1 MHLSVI
7 IPAYNE
13 SKTLKEKVS
22 EYNQY
27 LSAQNYDY
35 EIIIVNDGSLDDTA
49 EISKC
54 LENEISRIRLIDNQ
68 INRGKGAAVKQGFQ
82 NATGNYQLFLDADGA
97 TSINHLDKVWEHF
110 QNGADLV
117 IGTRNS
123 LDADGAW
130 QKIKQPFWKRSLG
143 KFGNIIIQTLSV
155 PGIWDTQCGFKI
167 FKAEAINNII
177 PQQTVNRWAFD
188 VELLVIARK
197 KKLNIAKIPVVWKN
211 SNLSRVGLRG
221 YFTSLKEIL
230 KIFLNKISGKYN

>member
-13 SKTLKEKVS
+13 SQTLKEKVS

-27 LSAQNYDY
+27 LSRQNYDY

-49 EISKC
+49 EIAKG
-54 LENEISRIRLIDNQ
+54 LENEVNSIRFIDNQ

-82 NATGNYQLFLDADGA
+82 NATGNYQLFIDADGA
-97 TSINHLDKVWEHF
+97 TSIDHLNQVWEHF

-130 QKIKQPFWKRSLG
+130 QKIKQPFWKRSFG
-143 KFGNIIIQTLSV
+143 KFGNLIIQTLTV

-167 FKAEAINNII
+167 FKAEAINKIV
-177 PQQTVNRWAFD
+177 PQQTINRWAFD

-197 KKLNIAKIPVVWKN
+197 KNQNIAKVPVVWKN
-211 SNLSRVGLRG
+211 SKLSRVGIRG

-230 KIFLNKISGKYN
+230 KIFWNKILGKYN